1 VDGTTI
7 KVAREGFRA
16 FDESFAFAFAFAVW
30 LEAKL
35 PASWRELAM
44 ADNIVNDLPSPIS
57 SARIPPLASRRSGA
71 SDFVNTCWKLSHNQL
86 HIPSSRSIVRAY

>member
-16 FDESFAFAFAFAVW
+16 FDESFAFAVW

-35 PASWRELAM
+35 PASRRELAM

-57 SARIPPLASRRSGA
+57 SARIPPLAS
-71 SDFVNTCWKLSHNQL
+71 
-86 HIPSSRSIVRAY
+86 